1 MLVRLL
7 YVSRATESTTQ
18 SLEAILQRA
27 RRHNAE
33 HGITGI
39 LCYSNNIFMQLL
51 EGSREEVN
59 CLYSEIQRDSHHTN
73 VQLLHYDEITERE
86 YPGWTM
92 GLVDID
98 QLNTSIILKYSE
110 GPDFNPYANSGW
122 MSLAMLEELAATA
135 QVVGRG

>member
-7 YVSRATESTTQ
+7 YVSRATESTTE

-51 EGSREEVN
+51 EGSRDEVN

>member
-7 YVSRATESTTQ
+7 YVSRATESTTE

-39 LCYSNNIFMQLL
+39 LCYSNNSFMQLL

>member
-7 YVSRATESTTQ
+7 YVSRATESTTE

>member
-7 YVSRATESTTQ
+7 DVSRATESTTE

>member
-1 MLVRLL
+1 MLVRML
-7 YVSRATESTTQ
+7 YVSRATESTTET
-18 SLEAILQRA
+18 LDAILQRA

>member
-7 YVSRATESTTQ
+7 YVSRATQFTTE
-18 SLEAILQRA
+18 SLEVILQRA

-59 CLYSEIQRDSHHTN
+59 RLYTEIQRSVHHD
-73 VQLLHYDEITERE
+73 LAPILPDPS
-86 YPGWTM
+86 YPQCST
-92 GLVDID
+92 
-98 QLNTSIILKYSE
+98 
-110 GPDFNPYANSGW
+110 
-122 MSLAMLEELAATA
+122 
-135 QVVGRG
+135 

>member
-7 YVSRATESTTQ
+7 YVSRATESTTE

-92 GLVDID
+92 GLVDFD

>member
-7 YVSRATESTTQ
+7 YVSRATESTTE

-27 RRHNAE
+27 RCHNAE

-51 EGSREEVN
+51 EGSRDEVN

>member
-7 YVSRATESTTQ
+7 YVSRATESTTE
-18 SLEAILQRA
+18 SLEAVLQRA

>member
-7 YVSRATESTTQ
+7 YVSRATESTTE

-73 VQLLHYDEITERE
+73 VQLFHYDEITERE

>member
-7 YVSRATESTTQ
+7 YVSRATESTTE

-98 QLNTSIILKYSE
+98 QLNTSIILKYSK

>member
-7 YVSRATESTTQ
+7 YVSRATESTTE

-51 EGSREEVN
+51 EGGREEVN

>member
-7 YVSRATESTTQ
+7 YVSRATESTTE

-59 CLYSEIQRDSHHTN
+59 CLYSEIQRDSHHT
-73 VQLLHYDEITERE
+73 ITMKSPSASTRAG
-86 YPGWTM
+86 PWAWW
-92 GLVDID
+92 IS
-98 QLNTSIILKYSE
+98 TSST
-110 GPDFNPYANSGW
+110 PPS
-122 MSLAMLEELAATA
+122 S
-135 QVVGRG
+135 

>member
-7 YVSRATESTTQ
+7 YVSRATESTTE

-122 MSLAMLEELAATA
+122 MSLAMLEDLAATA